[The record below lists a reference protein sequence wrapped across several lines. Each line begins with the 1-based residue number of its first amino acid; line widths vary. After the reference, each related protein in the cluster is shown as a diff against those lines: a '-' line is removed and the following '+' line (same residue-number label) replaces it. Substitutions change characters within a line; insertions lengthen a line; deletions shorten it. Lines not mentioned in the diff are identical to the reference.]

1 MSFFIRLI
9 ETTDEERRALERV
22 PKVDRMIHKGLSREE
37 YRDFLFDLYPIVWHF
52 CPIMAAAAA
61 RCGDDYRQVR
71 LHLYANIDD
80 EKGHEQWILDDL
92 RALGVDSEEAVK
104 RTPCEPAQAF
114 VGFNYYSPEHVHPA
128 TVIGMLY
135 ALEVVSSVYGGRV
148 AASIARSLDMS
159 GPKGFTFLQSHA
171 SMDVDHMARL
181 NQLIN
186 AITDAKVQDAI
197 INVTRVNFY
206 LLKQLVSG

>member
-22 PKVDRMIHKGLSREE
+22 PKVDRMIHKGLSRDE

-61 RCGDDYRQVR
+61 RCGDDFRQVR
-71 LHLYANIDD
+71 LHLYASIDD
-80 EKGHEQWILDDL
+80 EKGHEQWVLDDL
-92 RALGVDSEEAVK
+92 RVLGVDPQEAVR
-104 RTPCEPAQAF
+104 RTPCEPVQAF
-114 VGFNYYSPEHVHPA
+114 IGFNYYSPEHVHPA

-148 AASIARSLDMS
+148 AGSIARSLDMP
-159 GPKGFTFLQSHA
+159 GPDGFRFLQSHA
-171 SMDVDHMARL
+171 SLDVDHMAKL
-181 NQLIN
+181 NQLIKG
-186 AITDAKVQDAI
+186 ISDAKVQDAI
-197 INVTRVNFY
+197 VNVTRVNFY
-206 LLKQLVSG
+206 LLKQFMAH

>member
-22 PKVDRMIHKGLSREE
+22 PKVDRMIHKGLGRDE
-37 YRDFLFDLYPIVWHF
+37 YRDFLLDLYPIVWHF

-71 LHLYANIDD
+71 LHLYANIDE

-92 RALGVDSEEAVK
+92 RAIGGDPEEAA
-104 RTPCEPAQAF
+104 RREPCAPVQAF
-114 VGFNYYSPEHVHPA
+114 VGYNYYCPEHVHPA

-135 ALEVVSSVYGGRV
+135 SLEVVSSVYGGRV
-148 AASIARSLDMS
+148 AHSIARSLEME
-159 GPKGFTFLQSHA
+159 GPHGFTFLQSHA
-171 SMDVDHMARL
+171 SMDVDHMAKL
-181 NQLIN
+181 NQLIKG
-186 AITDAKVQDAI
+186 ISDPRVQDAI
-197 INVTRVNFY
+197 VNVTKVNFY
-206 LLKQLVSG
+206 LLKQFMAQ

>member
-1 MSFFIRLI
+1 MSFFIRLL

-22 PKVDRMIHKGLSREE
+22 PKVDRMIHKGLTREE
-37 YRDFLFDLYPIVWHF
+37 YRDFLSDLYPIVWHF

-71 LHLYANIDD
+71 LHLYANIDE

-92 RALGVDSEEAVK
+92 RAIGTSEEGVLG
-104 RTPCEPAQAF
+104 RIPCEPVQAF
-114 VGFNYYSPEHVHPA
+114 IGFNYYSPEHVHPA

-148 AASIARSLDMS
+148 AHSIARSLDMK
-159 GPKGFTFLQSHA
+159 GPEGFTFLQSHA
-171 SMDVDHMARL
+171 SMDVDHMAKL
-181 NQLIN
+181 NQLIKG
-186 AITDAKVQDAI
+186 ISEAKVQDAI
-197 INVTRVNFY
+197 INVSRVNFY
-206 LLKQLVSG
+206 LLKQFMSQ

>member
-22 PKVDRMIHKGLSREE
+22 PKVDRMIHKGLSKEE
-37 YRDFLFDLYPIVWHF
+37 YRDFLLDLYPIVWHF
-52 CPIMAAAAA
+52 CPIMASAAS
-61 RCGDDYRQVR
+61 RCGDDYRAVR
-71 LHLYANIDD
+71 LHLYASIDD

-92 RALGVDSEEAVK
+92 RAIGTDPEVAT
-104 RTPCEPAQAF
+104 RRYPCEPVQAF
-114 VGFNYYSPEHVHPA
+114 IGCNYYFPEHVHPA

-148 AASIARSLDMS
+148 ADSIARSLEMK
-159 GPKGFTFLQSHA
+159 GPQGFTFLQSHA

-181 NQLIN
+181 NQLIKG
-186 AITDAKVQDAI
+186 ISDPKVQDGI
-197 INVTRVNFY
+197 VHVTRVNFF
-206 LLKQLVSG
+206 LLKQFMAR